1 MHSRS
6 KVVLWSFREND
17 IQLDSPEDRRRAMM
31 RRSYQRF
38 LRLMR
43 ERMVE
48 SQKQMRKLGVS
59 AAEATRR
66 MREVGRYLNK
76 R

>member
-1 MHSRS
+1 MHG
-6 KVVLWSFREND
+6 KGQVVLWSFREHD

-43 ERMVE
+43 ERMIE
-48 SQKQMRKLGVS
+48 QKKAIRKLGVS
-59 AAEATRR
+59 ASEATRQ
-66 MREVGRYLNK
+66 MQKLGRRL
-76 R
+76 